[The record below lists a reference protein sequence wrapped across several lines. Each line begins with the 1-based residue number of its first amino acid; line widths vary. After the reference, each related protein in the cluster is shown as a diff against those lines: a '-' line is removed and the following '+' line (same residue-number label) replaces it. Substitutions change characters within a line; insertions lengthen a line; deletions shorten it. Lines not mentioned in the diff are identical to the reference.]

1 MEDTN
6 PWLGKEVRVRVI
18 EANMEKGKLVLSAR
32 EILKEE
38 AAAEKKRKIA
48 DVQVGQVLEGTV
60 ESMQS
65 YGAFIDLGEGISG
78 LLHVSQISDKRIK
91 HPADVLQEGQKV
103 TVKVIKNQDGKIGLS
118 MKALIEEKQKQ
129 EEEEIRENIPKSE
142 EIGTSLGDLLKNLKL

>member
-1 MEDTN
+1 
-6 PWLGKEVRVRVI
+6 
-18 EANMEKGKLVLSAR
+18 
-32 EILKEE
+32 
-38 AAAEKKRKIA
+38 
-48 DVQVGQVLEGTV
+48 
-60 ESMQS
+60 MQS

>member
-1 MEDTN
+1 M
-6 PWLGKEVRVRVI
+6 
-18 EANMEKGKLVLSAR
+18 
-32 EILKEE
+32 
-38 AAAEKKRKIA
+38 
-48 DVQVGQVLEGTV
+48 EGTV

>member
-1 MEDTN
+1 MTWER
-6 PWLGKEVRVRVI
+6 E
-18 EANMEKGKLVLSAR
+18 SA
-32 EILKEE
+32 
-38 AAAEKKRKIA
+38 
-48 DVQVGQVLEGTV
+48 DC
-60 ESMQS
+60 S
-65 YGAFIDLGEGISG
+65 D
-78 LLHVSQISDKRIK
+78 VSQISDKRIK

>member
-1 MEDTN
+1 
-6 PWLGKEVRVRVI
+6 
-18 EANMEKGKLVLSAR
+18 
-32 EILKEE
+32 
-38 AAAEKKRKIA
+38 
-48 DVQVGQVLEGTV
+48 
-60 ESMQS
+60 MQS

-142 EIGTSLGDLLKNLKL
+142 EIGTSLGDLLKKLKL